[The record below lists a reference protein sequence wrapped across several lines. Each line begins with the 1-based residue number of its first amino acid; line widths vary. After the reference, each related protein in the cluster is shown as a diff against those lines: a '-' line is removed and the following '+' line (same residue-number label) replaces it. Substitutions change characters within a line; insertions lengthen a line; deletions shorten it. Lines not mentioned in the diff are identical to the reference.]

1 MNKHADVIKQYA
13 EDWLV
18 SKTPWMNYEFS
29 VDGNS
34 WMGISSHPGWFE
46 DYHYRRKV
54 DQNEIDKKE
63 FNRWFSEQ
71 KMFKQNIDN
80 YVFPSDA
87 WFAALAWER
96 SRK

>member
-18 SKTPWMNYEFS
+18 SREPWMNYEFS

-46 DYHYRRKV
+46 DYYYRRKV
-54 DQNEIDKKE
+54 DQKTIDSKAYDQWYATV
-63 FNRWFSEQ
+63 R
-71 KMFKQNIDN
+71 
-80 YVFPSDA
+80 PSMYPYDA
-87 WFAALAWER
+87 WVAALAWER